1 MSRISWPAVA
11 AGDVD
16 AVLRAAPLS
25 RGMTWS
31 LAVLIS
37 AIGFVIARRSRDAA
51 TRAAL
56 RACVVDALDQSI
68 ELHQVHEGQA

>member
-1 MSRISWPAVA
+1 MSRIRWPHVDAEA
-11 AGDVD
+11 ID

-56 RACVVDALDQSI
+56 RACVVEALDQSV
-68 ELHQVHEGQA
+68 ELHLVHEGEA